1 MILGFND
8 YIMFCD
14 GVWDDSLLIVKY
26 VDCVLGEIWFYFLDW
41 YFFVDFVLDISEFG
55 DGFVLDYEIV
65 ELSKV
70 IKWVFYILVFF
81 IFIYIENVCL
91 VFCIRYVYICVFFIL
106 IRILVFIICGYIFNK
121 ILWIDYR
128 SVFLYVVFDSNYS
141 CFEKGWCRIC
151 DKIERLF
158 GF

>member
-26 VDCVLGEIWFYFLDW
+26 VDCVLGEIWFYFIDW

-70 IKWVFYILVFF
+70 IKWVFYILVYF

-106 IRILVFIICGYIFNK
+106 IRILVFIICG
-121 ILWIDYR
+121 
-128 SVFLYVVFDSNYS
+128 
-141 CFEKGWCRIC
+141 
-151 DKIERLF
+151 
-158 GF
+158 